1 MRPYTAASAR
11 TKAAAS
17 PASEDHDLLLE
28 CCVCRESTAIAAGLT
43 AIGVLSVPLVA
54 RQLVVWPVHHTV
66 MR

>member
-28 CCVCRESTAIAAGLT
+28 CCVCRESTAIADRRVLLPSTRPPLREGFQPPT
-43 AIGVLSVPLVA
+43 ALGNE
-54 RQLVVWPVHHTV
+54 VW
-66 MR
+66 